1 MRDTHVHV
9 ASSVVDVL
17 RVATDG
23 GARELL
29 RVVHMLKPPGKACAV
44 NTALFLGRC
53 GQSLSGRGSSISFE
67 GSIDFVPGSLE
78 APTGE
83 EFAVAVPRFPLL
95 VGADEY
101 LF

>member
-1 MRDTHVHV
+1 MY
-9 ASSVVDVL
+9 L
-17 RVATDG
+17 
-23 GARELL
+23 
-29 RVVHMLKPPGKACAV
+29 
-44 NTALFLGRC
+44 
-53 GQSLSGRGSSISFE
+53 SLSGRGSSISFE

-78 APTGE
+78 APAGE